1 MRRLGCSFAAI
12 AFLALARSAGAT
24 PLVVNGSF
32 EDPFTTGT
40 TFVYTTGLSKT
51 IDIPGWTTTSDLT
64 ALINTPVNTY
74 LLWSSTPS
82 PDGGN
87 FLATDGSFGIGTLTQ
102 TLHGLHP
109 GHAYTLSFYQAAG
122 QLNGNIGATQ
132 EQWDVTIGGSLVS
145 SSSVVLPDASIY
157 PGSVDVVSG
166 YDDTWTTPLMSTPSA
181 GFTPWQHESYSFVAN
196 ASDELLGFLGLGA
209 PQGVPPMVLL
219 DGVSVDPATK
229 SAPEPATFALLAVGI
244 AGVLLARAKR
254 RASAE

>member
-1 MRRLGCSFAAI
+1 MARPAISLAAV
-12 AFLALARSAGAT
+12 ALLALARSASAT

-32 EDPFTTGT
+32 EDPFTSGS
-40 TFVYTTGLSKT
+40 TFVYTTGLSRT

-64 ALINTPVNTY
+64 ALINTPLNTY

-87 FLATDGSFGIGTLTQ
+87 FLAADGSFGIGTTTQ
-102 TLHGLHP
+102 TLHGLNP
-109 GHAYTLSFYQAAG
+109 GHSYTLSFYQAAG

-132 EQWDVTIGGSLVS
+132 EQWAVTIGGSLVS
-145 SSSVVLPDASIY
+145 SSSVVLPDSSIY

-166 YDDTWTTPLMSTPSA
+166 YDDTWTTPLMSTPSG

-219 DGVSVDPATK
+219 DGVSVEE
-229 SAPEPATFALLAVGI
+229 SAPEPTTFALLGVGLV
-244 AGVLLARAKR
+244 GMLSARAKR
-254 RASAE
+254 RR